1 MTSSTQRYAVKRHRR
16 AVKVRNV
23 ADRRFEVAG
32 KSKTNGSRTRARIV
46 DEAAKLFNVR
56 GYSGTSVAEIS
67 SAAGVEK
74 GAIYNHFQS
83 KDALALA
90 SFEYAAGGLLGRMH
104 EATARHANAW
114 DRMQAIFEI
123 FRGVAERRFIEGGCP
138 ILNTAVEADDTH
150 PALSAQ
156 ARVALDA
163 WGAILAGI
171 IDDGADAGE
180 FSRLAPADEIAATI
194 IAGLEGGVLLSNI
207 YRDPTYMRTVIAQL
221 TTYLGAVLAIT
232 VR

>member
-1 MTSSTQRYAVKRHRR
+1 VTIRDERYGKKRHRH

-23 ADRRFEVAG
+23 VERRFDVAA
-32 KSKTNGSRTRARIV
+32 KSKTNGQRTRARIV
-46 DEAAKLFNVR
+46 GEAAKLFNVR

-74 GAIYNHFQS
+74 GAIYNHFES

-90 SFEYAAGGLLGRMH
+90 SFEYAAGGLLVRMH
-104 EATARHANAW
+104 EATARHTNAR
-114 DRMQAIFEI
+114 DRMQAMFDI

-156 ARVALDA
+156 ARLALDS

-207 YRDPTYMRTVIAQL
+207 YRDPTYMRSVTAQL
-221 TTYLGAVLAIT
+221 TTYLGAVLAIN